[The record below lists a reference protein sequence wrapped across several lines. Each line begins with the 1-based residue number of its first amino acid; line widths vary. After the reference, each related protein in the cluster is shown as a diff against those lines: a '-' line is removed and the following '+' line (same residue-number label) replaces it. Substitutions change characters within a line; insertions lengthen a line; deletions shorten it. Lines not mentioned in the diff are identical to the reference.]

1 MVLVL
6 VSISIRDQFG
16 EPWPKRGPSP
26 KNRDFWDIKLKIFGN
41 KEAEN
46 FEKFRGFKR
55 IRYFCSFKGKF
66 GHFREILGNFLK
78 NITGHKTPNVENFQK
93 FVNKNAIKRG
103 R

>member
-41 KEAEN
+41 KGAEN
-46 FEKFRGFKR
+46 SEKFRGFKKIQPFFVVLR
-55 IRYFCSFKGKF
+55 ANLAIFGKF
-66 GHFREILGNFLK
+66 WETF
-78 NITGHKTPNVENFQK
+78 
-93 FVNKNAIKRG
+93 
-103 R
+103 

>member
-41 KEAEN
+41 KGAEN
-46 FEKFRGFKR
+46 SEKFRGFKKKSA
-55 IRYFCSFKGKF
+55 ILCSFKGKF

-78 NITGHKTPNVENFQK
+78 KSSDIKLRMSKIFENLL
-93 FVNKNAIKRG
+93 IKMQ
-103 R
+103 